1 MFMKK
6 FFVICLAFSLS
17 TISLIGQCNSK
28 KKVHLTSYS
37 NDRHQDIVDI
47 ATSSEDFTS
56 LVAAVK
62 AADLIDVLKSE
73 GPFTVFAPNN
83 IAFAKLPEGTVE
95 TLVQQENKK
104 TLTSILTY
112 HVIPAKITAE
122 SLVNTINATG
132 GSVEYKTVQGQTILA
147 KMINGNPVL
156 IDQKGN
162 KSFITKTDINGSNG
176 VIHVIDAVIMP
187 G

>member
-1 MFMKK
+1 MKNI
-6 FFVICLAFSLS
+6 FLVCLALS
-17 TISLIGQCNSK
+17 ISGTALIGQCSSK
-28 KKVHLTSYS
+28 KSKHYTSYS
-37 NDRHQDIVDI
+37 SDRHSDIVDV
-47 ATSSEDFTS
+47 AASSDDFTT
-56 LVAAVK
+56 LVAAVQ
-62 AADLIDVLKSE
+62 AADLVDVLKSD

-95 TLVQQENKK
+95 TLLNRENKK
-104 TLTSILTY
+104 TLSSILTY

-122 SLVNTINATG
+122 SLVNTIKATG
-132 GSVEYKTVQGQTILA
+132 GSVEYKTVQGETVIA
-147 KMINGNPVL
+147 KIINGNPVL

-162 KSFITKTDINGSNG
+162 RSFITKTDINGSNG